1 MFIMEEKIDIFFSKV
16 IFLYIMILFDIKFVD
31 YG

>member
-16 IFLYIMILFDIKFVD
+16 IFIYIMILFDIKFVD